1 MVTPGWSSELRTLLF
16 IVGFRGA
23 VVVSEDFGGVVSG
36 LDFGGVVS
44 GLDFGGVVTVSSLT
58 ARATNC
64 LLAVHG
70 EDTTGMGR
78 FAAAHSASA
87 GGGKAAARRAEE
99 RGAPFSRPRAG
110 LGKGGV
116 EELCQSSQPGLR
128 ALVLCMAGSKVP
140 CAWHGPATPPQALGY
155 CLY

>member
-1 MVTPGWSSELRTLLF
+1 MPGCLIAMARCNRPSLMLYGGTIRAGCSSAAGR
-16 IVGFRGA
+16 V
-23 VVVSEDFGGVVSG
+23 
-36 LDFGGVVS
+36 
-44 GLDFGGVVTVSSLT
+44 LT
-58 ARATNC
+58 RPNAST
-64 LLAVHG
+64 
-70 EDTTGMGR
+70 
-78 FAAAHSASA
+78 AAHSASA

-110 LGKGGV
+110 LGKRGV

-140 CAWHGPATPPQALGY
+140 CAWDGPATPPQALGY